1 MKNYLL
7 VALFFAVTGCDYLK
21 GKIVNLLGAPDKY
34 KVEGDATNF
43 TPKFSGADATRAQI
57 PITLREVASG
67 FKQITDIQFPPGENT
82 IALVAEKTGGLFWL
96 NLKNRKQGLL
106 KQFDVISA
114 AEEGLLGIAFHPQ
127 FKINGKIYFNYMV
140 AEKGDEISR
149 VSEFTASDTNDLS
162 KAKLGNERVLMVV
175 VQPYPNHNAGQLAF
189 GPDGMLY
196 VGWGDGGFRNDP
208 KGHGQNPKTLLGS
221 MLRIDTSGSDNGRAY
236 KIPADNPFVNTAGF
250 APETFAYGFRN
261 PWRYSFD
268 HKGRLIVA
276 DVGQDL
282 WEEVDIVVKGGNY
295 GWNIREGMHCFEP
308 KENCATQN
316 LRDPVYEYG
325 RAEGQSITGGYVYT
339 GDEIRELKNRYVFAD
354 FVSGRLWA
362 IDLPEKPDGK
372 AEKAFTLGQWP
383 LLPSTF
389 GRDAGGNIY
398 VADFGTGKIFRLA
411 AK

>member
-1 MKNYLL
+1 
-7 VALFFAVTGCDYLK
+7 V
-21 GKIVNLLGAPDKY
+21 
-34 KVEGDATNF
+34 
-43 TPKFSGADATRAQI
+43 
-57 PITLREVASG
+57 
-67 FKQITDIQFPPGENT
+67 
-82 IALVAEKTGGLFWL
+82 
-96 NLKNRKQGLL
+96 
-106 KQFDVISA
+106 
-114 AEEGLLGIAFHPQ
+114 
-127 FKINGKIYFNYMV
+127 
-140 AEKGDEISR
+140 
-149 VSEFTASDTNDLS
+149 DL
-162 KAKLGNERVLMVV
+162 
-175 VQPYPNHNAGQLAF
+175 
-189 GPDGMLY
+189 
-196 VGWGDGGFRNDP
+196 
-208 KGHGQNPKTLLGS
+208 
-221 MLRIDTSGSDNGRAY
+221 
-236 KIPADNPFVNTAGF
+236 
-250 APETFAYGFRN
+250 
-261 PWRYSFD
+261 
-268 HKGRLIVA
+268 
-276 DVGQDL
+276 
-282 WEEVDIVVKGGNY
+282 VVKGGNY